1 MVGKYN
7 GPDFGFVKNVKSRVD
22 KYRNFDESASY
33 ARKASIKKLRL
44 EPDPNVLHKYASYN
58 TIFTL
63 SALSTREIRNPKLFF
78 TSAPHDIIARSGGIG
93 AAANTNNR
101 PPGERERFTEDTKET
116 IRKSAALRDALNRS
130 TTEFYKNNDLYFK
143 NVEMTS
149 IPGLNDKRRLTSV
162 TNIMMELVEPSG
174 LTLLEKVKAAAANN
188 GFLDHLDAPYLL
200 TIEFKG
206 FDNNGR
212 EIKENTDFT
221 KRVIPIKLITMD
233 IDVNQGGSYY
243 NIKAIPYNEFALTNQ
258 FMYPRTSGTLAS
270 TNRSFKDAVQ
280 DLQNILDEQNQD
292 EQVNGYNQY
301 PDRYDISISQDLN
314 PEAQLSYKLMGQAGM
329 TQKKEIS
336 APGEEAF
343 TMEYIKFNSS
353 VNLLMLL
360 ENLMKTHP
368 DFGAK
373 SFAEWEKAVSTP
385 GSTTF
390 DPNGALSTYFKY
402 FRIRT
407 SIEPQTTFDEIRQT
421 NSKIIRIVVE
431 PFYISAYNLAT
442 AGIHQDKNY
451 KGYVA
456 KEYNYIFTGANLDIQ
471 SLDINYKV
479 AYYTSRLK
487 DLEATENRTFTQ
499 SNKDETEETGTP
511 NNRKRPDDMPAHLN
525 LLPLK
530 SEASV
535 YQTSKSNRTGKAN
548 ARIDQFFDA
557 ITNPLADMVVV
568 NMSILGDPAWL
579 GVSQFVPATPKNSNG
594 SSQDNNID
602 FFRGGAMTN
611 IWNPKLRCFNY
622 DVAEPITNL
631 TFKVPQDFD
640 DKKGV
645 YEMSSAQQAVFS
657 GLYRVTQVQHSF
669 TDGQFT
675 QRLTMVR
682 FNNQD
687 SKVTSTTNQKITK
700 KNGVVTGVNNPNQ
713 MARQDIISGQLG
725 SS

>member
-7 GPDFGFVKNVKSRVD
+7 GPDFGFVKNAKTITD
-22 KYRNFDESASY
+22 PYTEAAY
-33 ARKASIKKLRL
+33 ARKRSINEISKKT
-44 EPDPNVLHKYASYN
+44 DPNVLHKFASYN
-58 TIFTL
+58 TLFTL

-174 LTLLEKVKAAAANN
+174 ITLLEKIKAAAANN
-188 GFLDHLDAPYLL
+188 GFLDHLDAPYML

-206 FDNNGR
+206 FDENGR

-243 NIKAIPYNEFALTNQ
+243 SIKAIPYNEFALTNQ

-314 PEAQLSYKLMGQAGM
+314 PEAQLSYELLGQAGM
-329 TQKKEIS
+329 TQKNNVVE
-336 APGEEAF
+336 PGSEAF

-368 DFGAK
+368 DYGAK
-373 SFAEWEKAVSTP
+373 SFDEWSKAVSTP
-385 GSTTF
+385 GNTGAF

-407 SIEPQTTFDEIRQT
+407 SIEPTPNFDQIRQT
-421 NSKIIRIVVE
+421 NAKIIRIVVE

-451 KGYVA
+451 QGYVA
-456 KEYNYIFTGANLDIQ
+456 KAYNYIFTGDNLDIQ

-479 AYYTSRLK
+479 AYYQSRLK
-487 DLEATENRTFTQ
+487 DVEANDDRTFSQ
-499 SNKDETEETGTP
+499 SNKDETEQTGTP
-511 NNRKRPDDMPAHLN
+511 SNREKWRSDQY
-525 LLPLK
+525 LPLK
-530 SEASV
+530 SEVSM
-535 YQTSKSNRTGKAN
+535 YKSSNSNRLAKGN
-548 ARIDQFFDA
+548 ARVDQFFDA

-579 GVSQFVPATPKNSNG
+579 GQSQFIPATPVNSNG

-602 FFRGGAMTN
+602 FFRGGKMTN
-611 IWNPKLRCFNY
+611 LWNPKLRCFNY

-631 TFKVPQDFD
+631 IFKVPQDFN
-640 DKKGV
+640 DKTGV

-657 GLYRVTQVQHSF
+657 GLYRVTQVRHSF

-675 QRLTMVR
+675 QALTMVR

-687 SKVTSTTNQKITK
+687 GKVTSTSNQKITK

>member
-1 MVGKYN
+1 MAIDQYT
-7 GPDFGFVKNVKSRVD
+7 
-22 KYRNFDESASY
+22 EAAY
-33 ARKASIKKLRL
+33 ARKDSIKKLPR
-44 EPDPNVLHKYASYN
+44 ETDPNVLHKFASYN
-58 TIFTL
+58 TLFTL

-93 AAANTNNR
+93 AAANRNEKPAFEQDNQ
-101 PPGERERFTEDTKET
+101 FTDETKAT
-116 IRKSAALRDALNRS
+116 IIKSTALRDALGRAS
-130 TTEFYKNNDLYFK
+130 TEFMKNNDLYFK

-149 IPGLNDKRRLTSV
+149 IPGLNDLRRLTSV

-174 LTLLEKVKAAAANN
+174 ITLLEKIKAAAANN
-188 GFLDHLDAPYLL
+188 GFLDHLDAPYML

-206 FDNNGR
+206 FDELGR

-243 NIKAIPYNEFALTNQ
+243 SIKAIPYNEFALTNQ

-270 TNRSFKDAVQ
+270 TNRSFKDAVKNLQ
-280 DLQNILDEQNQD
+280 DILDEQNQD

-314 PEAQLSYKLMGQAGM
+314 PEAQLSYELLGQAGM
-329 TQKKEIS
+329 TQKNNVVE
-336 APGEEAF
+336 PGSEAF

-368 DFGAK
+368 DYGAK
-373 SFAEWEKAVSTP
+373 SFDEWSKAVSTP
-385 GSTTF
+385 GNTGAF

-407 SIEPQTTFDEIRQT
+407 SIEPTANFDQIRQT
-421 NSKIIRIVVE
+421 NAKIIRIVVE

-456 KEYNYIFTGANLDIQ
+456 KAYNYIFTGDNLDIQ

-479 AYYTSRLK
+479 AYYQSRLK
-487 DLEATENRTFTQ
+487 DVEANDDRTFSQ
-499 SNKDETEETGTP
+499 SNKEQTEQTGTP
-511 NNRKRPDDMPAHLN
+511 SNREKWRSDQY
-525 LLPLK
+525 LPLK
-530 SEASV
+530 SEVSV
-535 YQTSKSNRTGKAN
+535 YKSSNSNRLAKGN
-548 ARIDQFFDA
+548 ARVDQFFDA

-579 GVSQFVPATPKNSNG
+579 GQSQFIPATPVNSNG

-687 SKVTSTTNQKITK
+687 GKVTSTSNQKITK

-713 MARQDIISGQLG
+713 MVRQDIISGQLG

>member
-1 MVGKYN
+1 MAIDQYT
-7 GPDFGFVKNVKSRVD
+7 
-22 KYRNFDESASY
+22 EAAY
-33 ARKASIKKLRL
+33 ARKASIKTLPL
-44 EPDPNVLHKYASYN
+44 EPDPNVLHKFASYN

-63 SALSTREIRNPKLFF
+63 SALSTREIRNPKQFF
-78 TSAPHDIIARSGGIG
+78 NGAPHDIIARSGGIG

-149 IPGLNDKRRLTSV
+149 IPGLNEKRRLTSV

-200 TIEFKG
+200 TVEFKG
-206 FDNNGR
+206 FDEQGR
-212 EIKENTDFT
+212 EIKENTDFI

-243 NIKAIPYNEFALTNQ
+243 NIKAIPYNEFALTNN

-270 TNRSFKDAVQ
+270 TNRTFKDAVQ
-280 DLQNILDEQNQD
+280 DLQNILNEQNQD
-292 EQVNGYNQY
+292 EQVKGYNQF

-314 PEAQLSYKLMGQAGM
+314 PEAQLSYELLGQSGM
-329 TQKKEIS
+329 TQKKEIA
-336 APGEEAF
+336 APGEESF

-353 VNLLMLL
+353 VNLLKML
-360 ENLMKTHP
+360 EELMKTHP
-368 DFGAK
+368 DYGAK
-373 SFAEWEKAVSTP
+373 SFDEWSQAVSTP

-407 SIEPQTTFDEIRQT
+407 AIEPQGDFDEIRQT
-421 NSKIIRIVVE
+421 NAKIIRIVVE

-451 KGYVA
+451 QGYVA
-456 KEYNYIFTGANLDIQ
+456 KAYNYIFTGDNLDIQ
-471 SLDINYKV
+471 NLDINYKV
-479 AYYTSRLK
+479 AYYQSRLK
-487 DLEATENRTFTQ
+487 DLEASDSRTFTQ
-499 SNKDETEETGTP
+499 SNQDEIEETGTP
-511 NNRKRPDDMPAHLN
+511 TNRKRPDDMPDHLN

-530 SEASV
+530 SEPSV
-535 YQTSKSNRTGKAN
+535 YKSSNSNRTGKAD
-548 ARIDQFFDA
+548 ARVDQFFDA
-557 ITNPLADMVVV
+557 ITNPTADMVVV

-579 GVSQFVPATPKNSNG
+579 GQSQFIPATPQNSSG

-602 FFRGGAMTN
+602 FFRGGVKTN
-611 IWNPKLRCFNY
+611 VWNPNLKCFNY

-640 DKKGV
+640 DKTGV
-645 YEMSSAQQAVFS
+645 YEMSTAQQAVFS

-675 QRLTMVR
+675 QNLTMVR

-687 SKVTSTTNQKITK
+687 RKVTNTSNEKITK
-700 KNGVVTGVNNPNQ
+700 KNGVVTGVSNPNQ
-713 MARQDIISGQLG
+713 QARQDIISGALG
-725 SS
+725 SL

>member
-1 MVGKYN
+1 MAIDQYT
-7 GPDFGFVKNVKSRVD
+7 
-22 KYRNFDESASY
+22 EAAY
-33 ARKASIKKLRL
+33 ARKESIKKLPL
-44 EPDPNVLHKYASYN
+44 ETSPNVLHKFASYN

-93 AAANTNNR
+93 NGNFSSHREASANNR
-101 PPGERERFTEDTKET
+101 ESRRDPNNETNKTIDKLGLGAKLGEASREFKKD
-116 IRKSAALRDALNRS
+116 
-130 TTEFYKNNDLYFK
+130 NDLYFK

-174 LTLLEKVKAAAANN
+174 ITLLEKVKAAAANN
-188 GFLDHLDAPYLL
+188 GFLDHLDAPYML

-206 FDNNGR
+206 FDENGR

-243 NIKAIPYNEFALTNQ
+243 SIKAIPYNEFALTNQ

-270 TNRSFKDAVQ
+270 TNRTFKDAVKNLQ
-280 DLQNILDEQNQD
+280 DILDEQNQD

-314 PEAQLSYKLMGQAGM
+314 PEAQLSYELLGQAGM
-329 TQKKEIS
+329 TQKNNVVEAGS
-336 APGEEAF
+336 EAF

-368 DFGAK
+368 DYGAK
-373 SFAEWEKAVSTP
+373 SFDEWSKAVSTP
-385 GSTTF
+385 GNTGAF
-390 DPNGALSTYFKY
+390 DPNSALSTYFKY

-407 SIEPQTTFDEIRQT
+407 SIEPTTNFDQIRQT
-421 NSKIIRIVVE
+421 NAKIIRIVVE

-451 KGYVA
+451 QGYVA
-456 KEYNYIFTGANLDIQ
+456 KAYNYIFTGDNLDIQ

-479 AYYTSRLK
+479 AYYQSRLK
-487 DLEATENRTFTQ
+487 DVEANDDRTFSQ
-499 SNKDETEETGTP
+499 SNKEQTEQTGTP
-511 NNRKRPDDMPAHLN
+511 SNREKWRSDQY
-525 LLPLK
+525 LPLK
-530 SEASV
+530 SEVSV
-535 YQTSKSNRTGKAN
+535 YKSSNSNRLAKGN
-548 ARIDQFFDA
+548 ARVDQFFDA

-579 GVSQFVPATPKNSNG
+579 GQSQFIPATPVNSNG

-631 TFKVPQDFD
+631 TFNVPQDFN
-640 DKKGV
+640 DKTGV

-675 QRLTMVR
+675 QALTMVR

-687 SKVTSTTNQKITK
+687 GKVTSTSNEKITK
-700 KNGVVTGVNNPNQ
+700 KNGVVTSLSP
-713 MARQDIISGQLG
+713 MAQDRIDQLSGELG

>member
-1 MVGKYN
+1 MAIDQYT
-7 GPDFGFVKNVKSRVD
+7 
-22 KYRNFDESASY
+22 EAAY
-33 ARKASIKKLRL
+33 ARKESIKKLPL
-44 EPDPNVLHKYASYN
+44 ETSPNVLHKFASYN

-93 AAANTNNR
+93 ASANRNEKPAFEQDNQ
-101 PPGERERFTEDTKET
+101 FTDETKAT
-116 IRKSAALRDALNRS
+116 IIKSTALRDALGRAS
-130 TTEFYKNNDLYFK
+130 TEFMKNNDLYFK

-174 LTLLEKVKAAAANN
+174 ITLLEKVKAAAANN
-188 GFLDHLDAPYLL
+188 GFLDHLDAPYML

-206 FDNNGR
+206 FDENGR

-243 NIKAIPYNEFALTNQ
+243 SIKAIPYNEFALTNQ

-270 TNRSFKDAVQ
+270 TNRTFKDAVKNLQ
-280 DLQNILDEQNQD
+280 DILDEQNQD

-314 PEAQLSYKLMGQAGM
+314 PEAQLSYELLGQAGM
-329 TQKKEIS
+329 TQKNNVVE
-336 APGEEAF
+336 PGSEAF

-368 DFGAK
+368 DYGAK
-373 SFAEWEKAVSTP
+373 SFDEWSKAVSTP
-385 GSTTF
+385 GNTGAF
-390 DPNGALSTYFKY
+390 DPNSALSTYFKY

-407 SIEPQTTFDEIRQT
+407 SIEPTTNFDEIRQT
-421 NSKIIRIVVE
+421 NAKIIRIVVE

-451 KGYVA
+451 QGYVA
-456 KEYNYIFTGANLDIQ
+456 KAYNYIFTGDNLDIQ

-479 AYYTSRLK
+479 AYYQSRLK
-487 DLEATENRTFTQ
+487 DVEANDDRTFSQ
-499 SNKDETEETGTP
+499 SNKEQTEQTGTP
-511 NNRKRPDDMPAHLN
+511 SNREKWRSDQY
-525 LLPLK
+525 LPLK
-530 SEASV
+530 SEVSV
-535 YQTSKSNRTGKAN
+535 YKSSNSNRLAKGN
-548 ARIDQFFDA
+548 ARVDQFFDA

-579 GVSQFVPATPKNSNG
+579 GQSQFIPATPVNSNG

-602 FFRGGAMTN
+602 FFRGDVKDN
-611 IWNPKLRCFNY
+611 IWNPNLKCFNY

-657 GLYRVTQVQHSF
+657 GLYRVTQVRHSF

-675 QRLTMVR
+675 QNLTMVR

-687 SKVTSTTNQKITK
+687 GKVTSTSNQKITK

>member
-7 GPDFGFVKNVKSRVD
+7 GPDFGFVKNAKTITD
-22 KYRNFDESASY
+22 PYTEAAY
-33 ARKASIKKLRL
+33 ARKRSINEISKKT
-44 EPDPNVLHKYASYN
+44 DPNVLHKFASYN
-58 TIFTL
+58 TLFTL

-174 LTLLEKVKAAAANN
+174 ITLLEKIKAAAANN
-188 GFLDHLDAPYLL
+188 GFLDHLDAPYML

-206 FDNNGR
+206 FDENGR

-243 NIKAIPYNEFALTNQ
+243 SIKAIPYNEFALTNQ

-314 PEAQLSYKLMGQAGM
+314 PEAQLSYELLGQAGM
-329 TQKKEIS
+329 TQKNNVVE
-336 APGEEAF
+336 PGSEAF

-368 DFGAK
+368 DYGAK
-373 SFAEWEKAVSTP
+373 SFDEWSKAVSTP
-385 GSTTF
+385 GNTGAF

-407 SIEPQTTFDEIRQT
+407 SIEPTPNFDQIRQT
-421 NSKIIRIVVE
+421 NAKIIRIVVE

-451 KGYVA
+451 QGYVA
-456 KEYNYIFTGANLDIQ
+456 KAYNYIFTGDNLDIQ

-479 AYYTSRLK
+479 AYYQSRLK
-487 DLEATENRTFTQ
+487 DVEANDDRTFSQ
-499 SNKDETEETGTP
+499 SNKDETEQTGTP
-511 NNRKRPDDMPAHLN
+511 SNREKWRSDQY
-525 LLPLK
+525 LPLK
-530 SEASV
+530 SEVSM
-535 YQTSKSNRTGKAN
+535 YKSSNSNRLAKGN
-548 ARIDQFFDA
+548 ARVDQFFDA

-579 GVSQFVPATPKNSNG
+579 GQSQFIPATPVNSNG

-657 GLYRVTQVQHSF
+657 GLYRVTQVRHSF

-675 QRLTMVR
+675 QALTMVR

-687 SKVTSTTNQKITK
+687 GKVTSTSNQKITK

>member
-7 GPDFGFVKNVKSRVD
+7 GPDVGFVKNLKSRAD
-22 KYRNFDESASY
+22 KYRNFDESAAY
-33 ARKASIKKLRL
+33 ARKRSINELPL
-44 EPDPNVLHKYASYN
+44 EPDPNVLHKFASYN

-63 SALSTREIRNPKLFF
+63 SALSTQEIRNPKQFF
-78 TSAPHDIIARSGGIG
+78 NGAPHDIIARSGGIG
-93 AAANTNNR
+93 AAANRNER

-149 IPGLNDKRRLTSV
+149 IPGLNEKRRLTSV

-200 TIEFKG
+200 TVEFKG
-206 FDNNGR
+206 FDEQGR
-212 EIKENTDFT
+212 EIKENTDFI

-243 NIKAIPYNEFALTNQ
+243 NIKAIPYNEFALTNN

-270 TNRSFKDAVQ
+270 TNRTFKDAVQ
-280 DLQNILDEQNQD
+280 DLQNILNEQNQD
-292 EQVNGYNQY
+292 EQVKGYNQF
-301 PDRYDISISQDLN
+301 PDRYDISISRDLN
-314 PEAQLSYKLMGQAGM
+314 PEAQLSYELLGQSGM
-329 TQKKEIS
+329 TQKKEIA
-336 APGEEAF
+336 APGEESF

-353 VNLLMLL
+353 VSLLKML
-360 ENLMKTHP
+360 EELMKTHP

-373 SFAEWEKAVSTP
+373 SFDEWSKAVSTP
-385 GSTTF
+385 RSATF

-407 SIEPQTTFDEIRQT
+407 AIEPQPEFDEIRQT

-451 KGYVA
+451 QGYVA
-456 KEYNYIFTGANLDIQ
+456 KAYNYIFTGDNLDIQ
-471 SLDINYKV
+471 DLNINYKV
-479 AYYTSRLK
+479 AYYQSRLK
-487 DLEATENRTFTQ
+487 DLEATDSRTFTQ
-499 SNKDETEETGTP
+499 SNDSLQSYNSTP
-511 NNRKRPDDMPAHLN
+511 ENRKRPDDMPDHLN

-535 YQTSKSNRTGKAN
+535 YITSKSGRTGKGD
-548 ARIDQFFDA
+548 ARVDQFFDA
-557 ITNPLADMVVV
+557 ITNPTADMVVV

-579 GVSQFVPATPKNSNG
+579 GQSQFIPATPENSSG

-602 FFRGGAMTN
+602 FFRGGVKTN
-611 IWNPKLRCFNY
+611 VWNPKLKCFNY

-640 DKKGV
+640 DKTGV
-645 YEMSSAQQAVFS
+645 YEMSTAQQAVFS

-675 QRLTMVR
+675 QNLTMVR

-687 SKVTSTTNQKITK
+687 YKVTPTTNQKITT
-700 KNGVVTGVNNPNQ
+700 KNGVVTGVTNPNQ
-713 MARQDIISGQLG
+713 QARQNIISGALG

>member
-1 MVGKYN
+1 MAIDQYT
-7 GPDFGFVKNVKSRVD
+7 
-22 KYRNFDESASY
+22 EAAY
-33 ARKASIKKLRL
+33 ARKDSIKKLPR
-44 EPDPNVLHKYASYN
+44 ETDPNVLHKFASYN
-58 TIFTL
+58 TLFTL

-93 AAANTNNR
+93 AAANRNEKPAFEQDNQ
-101 PPGERERFTEDTKET
+101 FTDETKAT
-116 IRKSAALRDALNRS
+116 IIKSTALRDALGRAS
-130 TTEFYKNNDLYFK
+130 TEFMKNNDLYFK

-149 IPGLNDKRRLTSV
+149 IPGLNDLRRLTSV

-174 LTLLEKVKAAAANN
+174 ITLLEKIKAAAANN
-188 GFLDHLDAPYLL
+188 GFLDHLDAPYML

-206 FDNNGR
+206 FDELGR

-280 DLQNILDEQNQD
+280 DLQRILDEQNQD

-314 PEAQLSYKLMGQAGM
+314 PEAQLSYELLGQAGM
-329 TQKKEIS
+329 TQKNNVVE
-336 APGEEAF
+336 PGSEAF

-368 DFGAK
+368 DYGAK
-373 SFAEWEKAVSTP
+373 SFDEWSKAVSTP
-385 GSTTF
+385 GNIGAF
-390 DPNGALSTYFKY
+390 NPNSALSTYFKY

-407 SIEPQTTFDEIRQT
+407 SIEPTANFDQIRQT
-421 NSKIIRIVVE
+421 NAKIIRIVVE

-451 KGYVA
+451 QGYVA
-456 KEYNYIFTGANLDIQ
+456 KAYNYIFTGDNLDIQ
-471 SLDINYKV
+471 NLDINYKV
-479 AYYTSRLK
+479 AYYQSRLK
-487 DLEATENRTFTQ
+487 DVEANDNRTFTQ
-499 SNKDETEETGTP
+499 SNKEQTEQTGTP
-511 NNRKRPDDMPAHLN
+511 SNREKWGPFDY
-525 LLPLK
+525 LPLK

-535 YQTSKSNRTGKAN
+535 YKSSNSNRLAKGN
-548 ARIDQFFDA
+548 ARVDQFFDA

-579 GVSQFVPATPKNSNG
+579 GQSQFIPATPVNSNG

-631 TFKVPQDFD
+631 TFKVPQDFN
-640 DKKGV
+640 DKTGV

-687 SKVTSTTNQKITK
+687 GKVTSTSNEKITK
-700 KNGVVTGVNNPNQ
+700 KNGVVTSLSP
-713 MARQDIISGQLG
+713 MAQDRIDQLSGELG

>member
-1 MVGKYN
+1 MAT
-7 GPDFGFVKNVKSRVD
+7 RAD
-22 KYRNFDESASY
+22 KYRNFDESAY
-33 ARKASIKKLRL
+33 HARKASIKKLPL
-44 EPDPNVLHKYASYN
+44 ETSPNVLHKFASYN
-58 TIFTL
+58 TLFTL

-93 AAANTNNR
+93 AAANSNTA

-116 IRKSAALRDALNRS
+116 IRKNATLRDALNRS

-174 LTLLEKVKAAAANN
+174 ITLLEKIKAAAANN
-188 GFLDHLDAPYLL
+188 GFLDHLDAPYML
-200 TIEFKG
+200 TVEFKG
-206 FDNNGR
+206 FDELGR

-243 NIKAIPYNEFALTNQ
+243 NIKAIPYNEFAFTNQ
-258 FMYPRTSGTLAS
+258 FMYPRTSGSLKS
-270 TNRSFKDAVQ
+270 TNRSFKDAVKNLQ
-280 DLQNILDEQNQD
+280 DILDEQNRD
-292 EQVNGYNQY
+292 EQVKGYNQH
-301 PDRYDISISQDLN
+301 PDRYDISISRDLN
-314 PEAQLSYKLMGQAGM
+314 PDAQLSYELLGQVGM
-329 TQKKEIS
+329 TQKNVNF
-336 APGEEAF
+336 APGEEEF
-343 TMEYIKFNSS
+343 TMEFIKFSSS

-368 DFGAK
+368 DYGAK
-373 SFAEWEKAVSTP
+373 SFDEWSKAVSTP
-385 GSTTF
+385 GNTGAF
-390 DPNGALSTYFKY
+390 DPNSALSTYFKY

-407 SIEPQTTFDEIRQT
+407 SIEPTANFDEIRQT
-421 NSKIIRIVVE
+421 NAKIIRIVVE

-451 KGYVA
+451 QGYVA
-456 KEYNYIFTGANLDIQ
+456 KAYNYIFTGDNLDIQ

-479 AYYTSRLK
+479 AYYQSRLK
-487 DLEATENRTFTQ
+487 DVEANDNRTFSQ
-499 SNKDETEETGTP
+499 SNTEQTEQTGTP
-511 NNRKRPDDMPAHLN
+511 SNKEKWGPFDY
-525 LLPLK
+525 LPLK
-530 SEASV
+530 SEVSV
-535 YQTSKSNRTGKAN
+535 YKSSNSNRLAKGN
-548 ARIDQFFDA
+548 ARVDQFFDA

-579 GVSQFVPATPKNSNG
+579 GQSQFIPATPVNSNG

-602 FFRGGAMTN
+602 FFRGGKMTN

-631 TFKVPQDFD
+631 IFKVPQDFN
-640 DKKGV
+640 DKTGV

-657 GLYRVTQVQHSF
+657 GLYRVTQVRHSF

-675 QRLTMVR
+675 QALTMVR

-687 SKVTSTTNQKITK
+687 SKVTNTSNQKITT
-700 KNGVVTGVNNPNQ
+700 KNGVVTNIKNPIQLSREMENIWKIREDDG
-713 MARQDIISGQLG
+713 MA
-725 SS
+725 

>member
-1 MVGKYN
+1 MAIDQYT
-7 GPDFGFVKNVKSRVD
+7 
-22 KYRNFDESASY
+22 EAAY
-33 ARKASIKKLRL
+33 ARKESIKKLPL
-44 EPDPNVLHKYASYN
+44 ETSPNVLHKFASYN

-93 AAANTNNR
+93 NGNFSSHREASANNR
-101 PPGERERFTEDTKET
+101 ESRRDPNNETNKTIDKLGLGAKLGEASREFKKD
-116 IRKSAALRDALNRS
+116 
-130 TTEFYKNNDLYFK
+130 NDLYFK

-174 LTLLEKVKAAAANN
+174 ITLLEKVKAAAANN
-188 GFLDHLDAPYLL
+188 GFLDHLDAPYML

-206 FDNNGR
+206 FDENGR

-243 NIKAIPYNEFALTNQ
+243 SIKAIPYNEFALTNQ

-270 TNRSFKDAVQ
+270 TNRTFKDAVKNLQ
-280 DLQNILDEQNQD
+280 DILDEQNQD

-314 PEAQLSYKLMGQAGM
+314 PEAQLSYELLGQAGM
-329 TQKKEIS
+329 TQKNNVVE
-336 APGEEAF
+336 PGSEAF

-368 DFGAK
+368 DYGAK
-373 SFAEWEKAVSTP
+373 SFDEWSKAVSTP
-385 GSTTF
+385 GNTGAF
-390 DPNGALSTYFKY
+390 DPNSALSTYFKY

-407 SIEPQTTFDEIRQT
+407 SIEPTTNFDQIRQT
-421 NSKIIRIVVE
+421 NAKIIRIVVE

-451 KGYVA
+451 QGYVA
-456 KEYNYIFTGANLDIQ
+456 KAYNYIFTGDNLDIQ

-479 AYYTSRLK
+479 AYYQSRLK
-487 DLEATENRTFTQ
+487 DVEANDDRTFSQ
-499 SNKDETEETGTP
+499 SNKEQTEQTGTP
-511 NNRKRPDDMPAHLN
+511 SNREKWRSDQY
-525 LLPLK
+525 LPLK
-530 SEASV
+530 SEVSV
-535 YQTSKSNRTGKAN
+535 YKSSNSNRLAKGN
-548 ARIDQFFDA
+548 ARVDQFFDA

-579 GVSQFVPATPKNSNG
+579 GQSQFIPATPVNSNG

-611 IWNPKLRCFNY
+611 VWNPNLKCFNY

-657 GLYRVTQVQHSF
+657 GLYRVTQVRHSF

-675 QRLTMVR
+675 QALTMVR

-687 SKVTSTTNQKITK
+687 GKVTSTSNEKITK
-700 KNGVVTGVNNPNQ
+700 KNGVVTSLSP
-713 MARQDIISGQLG
+713 MAQDRIDQLSGELG

>member
-1 MVGKYN
+1 MAIDQYT
-7 GPDFGFVKNVKSRVD
+7 
-22 KYRNFDESASY
+22 EAAY
-33 ARKASIKKLRL
+33 ARKESIKKLPL
-44 EPDPNVLHKYASYN
+44 ETSPNVLHKFASYN

-93 AAANTNNR
+93 NGNFSSHREASANNR
-101 PPGERERFTEDTKET
+101 ESRRDPNNETNKTIDKLGLGAKLGEASREFKKD
-116 IRKSAALRDALNRS
+116 
-130 TTEFYKNNDLYFK
+130 NDLYFK

-174 LTLLEKVKAAAANN
+174 ITLLEKVKAAAANN
-188 GFLDHLDAPYLL
+188 GFLDHLDAPYML

-206 FDNNGR
+206 FDENGR

-243 NIKAIPYNEFALTNQ
+243 SIKAIPYNEFALTNQ

-270 TNRSFKDAVQ
+270 TNRTFKDAVKNLQ
-280 DLQNILDEQNQD
+280 DILDEQNQD

-314 PEAQLSYKLMGQAGM
+314 PEAQLSYELLGQAGM
-329 TQKKEIS
+329 TQKNNVVE
-336 APGEEAF
+336 PGSEAF

-368 DFGAK
+368 DYGAK
-373 SFAEWEKAVSTP
+373 SFDEWSKAVSTP
-385 GSTTF
+385 GNTGAF
-390 DPNGALSTYFKY
+390 DPNSALSTYFKY

-407 SIEPQTTFDEIRQT
+407 SIEPTTNFDQIRQT
-421 NSKIIRIVVE
+421 NAKIIRIVVE

-451 KGYVA
+451 QGYVA
-456 KEYNYIFTGANLDIQ
+456 KAYNYIFTGDNLDIQ

-479 AYYTSRLK
+479 AYYQSRLK
-487 DLEATENRTFTQ
+487 DVEANDDRTFSQ
-499 SNKDETEETGTP
+499 SNKEQTEQTGTP
-511 NNRKRPDDMPAHLN
+511 SNREKWRSDQY
-525 LLPLK
+525 LPLK
-530 SEASV
+530 SEVSV
-535 YQTSKSNRTGKAN
+535 YKSSNSNRLAKGN
-548 ARIDQFFDA
+548 ARVDQFFDA

-579 GVSQFVPATPKNSNG
+579 GQSQFIPATPVNSNG

-602 FFRGGAMTN
+602 FFRGDVKDN
-611 IWNPKLRCFNY
+611 IWNPNLKCFNY

-631 TFKVPQDFD
+631 TFNVPQDFN
-640 DKKGV
+640 DKTGV

-675 QRLTMVR
+675 QALTMVR

-687 SKVTSTTNQKITK
+687 GKVTSTSNEKITK
-700 KNGVVTGVNNPNQ
+700 KNGVVTSLSP
-713 MARQDIISGQLG
+713 MAQDRIDQLSGELG

>member
-7 GPDFGFVKNVKSRVD
+7 GPDVGFVKNLKSRAD
-22 KYRNFDESASY
+22 KYRNFDESAAY
-33 ARKASIKKLRL
+33 ARKASIKKLPL
-44 EPDPNVLHKYASYN
+44 EPDPNVLHKFASYN

-63 SALSTREIRNPKLFF
+63 SALSTQEIRNPKQFF
-78 TSAPHDIIARSGGIG
+78 NGAPHDIIARSGGIG

-149 IPGLNDKRRLTSV
+149 IPGLNEKRRLTSV

-200 TIEFKG
+200 TVEFKG
-206 FDNNGR
+206 FDEQGR
-212 EIKENTDFT
+212 EIKENTDFI

-243 NIKAIPYNEFALTNQ
+243 NIKAIPYNEFALTNN
-258 FMYPRTSGTLAS
+258 FMYPRTSGTLSS
-270 TNRSFKDAVQ
+270 TNRTFKDAVQ
-280 DLQNILDEQNQD
+280 DLQNILNEQNQD
-292 EQVNGYNQY
+292 EQVKGYNQF
-301 PDRYDISISQDLN
+301 PDRYDISISEDLN
-314 PEAQLSYKLMGQAGM
+314 PGAQLSYELLAQAGM
-329 TQKKEIS
+329 TQKKQIA
-336 APGEEAF
+336 APGEESF

-353 VNLLMLL
+353 VNLLKML
-360 ENLMKTHP
+360 EELMKTHP
-368 DFGAK
+368 DYGAK
-373 SFAEWEKAVSTP
+373 SFDEWSQAVSTP

-407 SIEPQTTFDEIRQT
+407 AIEPQGDFDEIRQT
-421 NSKIIRIVVE
+421 NAKVIRIVVE

-451 KGYVA
+451 QGYVA
-456 KEYNYIFTGANLDIQ
+456 KAYNYIFTGDNLDIQ
-471 SLDINYKV
+471 NLDINYKV
-479 AYYTSRLK
+479 AYYQSRLK
-487 DLEATENRTFTQ
+487 DLEATDSRTFTQ

-511 NNRKRPDDMPAHLN
+511 TNREKWRSDQY
-525 LLPLK
+525 LPLK
-530 SEASV
+530 SEPSV
-535 YQTSKSNRTGKAN
+535 YKSSNSNRTGKAD
-548 ARIDQFFDA
+548 ARVDQFFDA
-557 ITNPLADMVVV
+557 ITNPTADMVVV

-579 GVSQFVPATPKNSNG
+579 GQSQFIPATPVNASG

-602 FFRGGAMTN
+602 FFRGGVKDN
-611 IWNPKLRCFNY
+611 VWNPDLKCFNY

-640 DKKGV
+640 DKTGV
-645 YEMSSAQQAVFS
+645 YEMSTAQQAVFS

-675 QRLTMVR
+675 QTLTMVR

-687 SKVTSTTNQKITK
+687 SKVTNTSNEKITK
-700 KNGVVTGVNNPNQ
+700 KNGVVTGVTNPNQ
-713 MARQDIISGQLG
+713 RARQDIISGALG

>member
-7 GPDFGFVKNVKSRVD
+7 GPDFGFVKNVKSRAD

-33 ARKASIKKLRL
+33 ARKASIKKLPL
-44 EPDPNVLHKYASYN
+44 ETSPNVLHKFASYN

-63 SALSTREIRNPKLFF
+63 SALSTREIRNPKQFF
-78 TSAPHDIIARSGGIG
+78 NGAPHDIIARSGGIG

-149 IPGLNDKRRLTSV
+149 IPGLNDLRRLTSV
-162 TNIMMELVEPSG
+162 TNIKMELVEPSG

-212 EIKENTDFT
+212 EVQQNANFT
-221 KRVIPIKLITMD
+221 KRVIPIKLVTMD

-243 NIKAIPYNEFALTNQ
+243 DIKAIPYNEFALTNN

-270 TNRSFKDAVQ
+270 TNRTFKDAVK
-280 DLQNILDEQNQD
+280 DLQDILNEQNED
-292 EQVNGYNQY
+292 EQVKGYNQF

-314 PEAQLSYKLMGQAGM
+314 PEAQLSYELLGQAGM
-329 TQKKEIS
+329 TQKKELVD
-336 APGEEAF
+336 PGSPVF

-353 VNLLMLL
+353 VNLLKML
-360 ENLMKTHP
+360 EELMKTHP
-368 DFGAK
+368 DYGAK
-373 SFAEWEKAVSTP
+373 SFEDWEKAVSTP

-511 NNRKRPDDMPAHLN
+511 TNRKRPDDMPDHLN

-530 SEASV
+530 SEPSV
-535 YQTSKSNRTGKAN
+535 YKSSKSNRTGKAN

-557 ITNPLADMVVV
+557 ITNPQADMVVV

-602 FFRGGAMTN
+602 FFLGGARTN
-611 IWNPKLRCFNY
+611 VWNPELKCFNY

-640 DKKGV
+640 DKTGV
-645 YEMSSAQQAVFS
+645 YEMSAAQQAVFS
-657 GLYRVTQVQHSF
+657 GLYRVTKVQHNF
-669 TDGQFT
+669 DEGKFT
-675 QRLTMVR
+675 QTLTMIR

-687 SKVTSTTNQKITK
+687 GKVTNTSNQKITK
-700 KNGVVTGVNNPNQ
+700 KNGVVTGVTNPMQ
-713 MARQDIISGQLG
+713 QARQDIISGALG

>member
-1 MVGKYN
+1 MAT
-7 GPDFGFVKNVKSRVD
+7 RAD
-22 KYRNFDESASY
+22 KYRNFDESAAY
-33 ARKASIKKLRL
+33 ARKASIKTLPL
-44 EPDPNVLHKYASYN
+44 EPDPNVLHKFASYN

-63 SALSTREIRNPKLFF
+63 SALSTREIRNPKQFF
-78 TSAPHDIIARSGGIG
+78 NGAPHDIIARSGGIG

-149 IPGLNDKRRLTSV
+149 IPGLNEKRRLTSV

-200 TIEFKG
+200 TVEFKG
-206 FDNNGR
+206 FDEQGR
-212 EIKENTDFT
+212 EIKENTDFI

-243 NIKAIPYNEFALTNQ
+243 NIKAIPYNEFALTNN

-270 TNRSFKDAVQ
+270 TNRTFKDAVQ
-280 DLQNILDEQNQD
+280 DLQNILNEQNQD
-292 EQVNGYNQY
+292 EQVKGYNQF
-301 PDRYDISISQDLN
+301 PDRYDISISRDLN
-314 PEAQLSYKLMGQAGM
+314 PEAQLSYELLGQSGM
-329 TQKKEIS
+329 TQKKEIA
-336 APGEEAF
+336 APGEESF

-353 VNLLMLL
+353 VNLLKML
-360 ENLMKTHP
+360 EELMKTHP
-368 DFGAK
+368 DYGAK
-373 SFAEWEKAVSTP
+373 SFDEWSQAVSTP

-407 SIEPQTTFDEIRQT
+407 AIEPQGDFDEIRQT
-421 NSKIIRIVVE
+421 NAKIIRIVVE

-451 KGYVA
+451 QGYVA
-456 KEYNYIFTGANLDIQ
+456 KAYNYIFTGDNLDIQ
-471 SLDINYKV
+471 NLDINYKV
-479 AYYTSRLK
+479 AYYQSRLK
-487 DLEATENRTFTQ
+487 DLEASDSRTFTQ
-499 SNKDETEETGTP
+499 SNQDEIEETGTP
-511 NNRKRPDDMPAHLN
+511 TNRKRPDDMPDHLN

-530 SEASV
+530 SEPSV
-535 YQTSKSNRTGKAN
+535 YKSSNSNRTGKAD
-548 ARIDQFFDA
+548 ARVDQFFDA
-557 ITNPLADMVVV
+557 ITNPTADMVVV

-579 GVSQFVPATPKNSNG
+579 GQSQFIPATPQNSSG

-602 FFRGGAMTN
+602 FFRGGVNTN
-611 IWNPKLRCFNY
+611 VWNPNLKCFNY

-640 DKKGV
+640 DKTGV
-645 YEMSSAQQAVFS
+645 YEMSTAQQAVFS

-675 QRLTMVR
+675 QNLTMVR

-687 SKVTSTTNQKITK
+687 RKVTNTSNEKITK
-700 KNGVVTGVNNPNQ
+700 KNGVVTGVTNPNQ
-713 MARQDIISGQLG
+713 QARQDIISGALG
-725 SS
+725 SL

>member
-1 MVGKYN
+1 MAIDQYT
-7 GPDFGFVKNVKSRVD
+7 
-22 KYRNFDESASY
+22 EAAY
-33 ARKASIKKLRL
+33 ARKESIKKLPL
-44 EPDPNVLHKYASYN
+44 ETSPNVLHKFASYN

-93 AAANTNNR
+93 ASANRNEKPAFEQDNQ
-101 PPGERERFTEDTKET
+101 FTDETKAT
-116 IRKSAALRDALNRS
+116 IIKSTALRDALGRAS
-130 TTEFYKNNDLYFK
+130 TEFMKNNDLYFK

-174 LTLLEKVKAAAANN
+174 ITLLEKVKAAAANN
-188 GFLDHLDAPYLL
+188 GFLDHLDAPYML

-206 FDNNGR
+206 FDENGR

-243 NIKAIPYNEFALTNQ
+243 SIKAIPYNEFALTNQ
-258 FMYPRTSGTLAS
+258 FMYPRTSGTLES
-270 TNRSFKDAVQ
+270 TNRTFKDAVKNLQ
-280 DLQNILDEQNQD
+280 DILDEQNQD

-314 PEAQLSYKLMGQAGM
+314 PEAQLSYELLGQAGM
-329 TQKKEIS
+329 TQKNNVVE
-336 APGEEAF
+336 PGSEAF

-368 DFGAK
+368 DYGAK
-373 SFAEWEKAVSTP
+373 SFDEWSKAVSTP
-385 GSTTF
+385 GNTGAF
-390 DPNGALSTYFKY
+390 DPNSALSTYFKY

-407 SIEPQTTFDEIRQT
+407 SIEPTTNFDQIRQT
-421 NSKIIRIVVE
+421 NAKIIRIVVE

-451 KGYVA
+451 QGYVA
-456 KEYNYIFTGANLDIQ
+456 KAYNYIFTGDNLDIQ

-479 AYYTSRLK
+479 AYYQSRLK
-487 DLEATENRTFTQ
+487 DVEANDDRTFSQ
-499 SNKDETEETGTP
+499 SNKEQTEQTGTP
-511 NNRKRPDDMPAHLN
+511 SNREKWRSDQY
-525 LLPLK
+525 LPLK
-530 SEASV
+530 SEVSV
-535 YQTSKSNRTGKAN
+535 YKSSNSNRLAKGN
-548 ARIDQFFDA
+548 ARVDQFFDA

-579 GVSQFVPATPKNSNG
+579 GQSQFIPATPVNSNG

-602 FFRGGAMTN
+602 FFRGDVKDN
-611 IWNPKLRCFNY
+611 IWNPNLKCFNY

-657 GLYRVTQVQHSF
+657 GLYRVTQVRHSF

-675 QRLTMVR
+675 QNLTMVR

-687 SKVTSTTNQKITK
+687 GKVTSTSNQKITK